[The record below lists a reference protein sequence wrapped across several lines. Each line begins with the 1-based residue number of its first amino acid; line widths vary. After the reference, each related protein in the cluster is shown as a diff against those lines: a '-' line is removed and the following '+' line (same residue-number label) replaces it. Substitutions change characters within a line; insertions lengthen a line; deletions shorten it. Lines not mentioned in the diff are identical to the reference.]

1 MTPAA
6 HFSPQTEKT
15 FALEGPR
22 IDFQRP
28 GRVRIPPPEKPVAP
42 TNERESES
50 PYHPHERHG
59 LPTSSIRSGL
69 ECPAAA
75 FVDKHFERATAGHEK
90 SHASRGRKE
99 LTIEE

>member
-1 MTPAA
+1 MRWR
-6 HFSPQTEKT
+6 
-15 FALEGPR
+15 ALESILKG
-22 IDFQRP
+22 QVVS
-28 GRVRIPPPEKPVAP
+28 GYPPEKPVAP

-75 FVDKHFERATAGHEK
+75 FVDKHFEKTTAGGTK
-90 SHASRGRKE
+90 NRRMR
-99 LTIEE
+99 LPL